1 MCLTNHAIV
10 AAAGAS
16 AIHALM
22 PAWTITHHLVAV
34 VIAMCSHG
42 VLDRIRHRD
51 PAVNFP
57 RLKALVVN
65 LMRARRCK
73 RMKLW
78 WFQPFW
84 RFGRRDREARWAFT
98 ILGIEVLGI
107 LGFGIGLPYC
117 VSRTPFAL
125 ILTCVAVGIAPDVL
139 EWVANGISHR
149 WVGPLARRVQALHE
163 YCHVDLRVSP
173 ISPLAN
179 AAIQLSTGMLGVSAL
194 YFLG

>member
-10 AAAGAS
+10 AAAAAS

-22 PAWTITHHLVAV
+22 PAWTVTHHVIAV
-34 VIAMCSHG
+34 VIAVCSHG

-57 RLKALVVN
+57 RLKALVTN

-73 RMKLW
+73 RMQLW

-98 ILGIEVLGI
+98 VLGIEVLGI

-125 ILTCVAVGIAPDVL
+125 KPGI
-139 EWVANGISHR
+139 GGCFIS
-149 WVGPLARRVQALHE
+149 W
-163 YCHVDLRVSP
+163 
-173 ISPLAN
+173 
-179 AAIQLSTGMLGVSAL
+179 
-194 YFLG
+194 

>member
-10 AAAGAS
+10 AAVAAS

-34 VIAMCSHG
+34 IIAVCSHG

-57 RLKALVVN
+57 RLKTLVTN

-73 RMKLW
+73 RMRLW
-78 WFQPFW
+78 WFQTFY

-107 LGFGIGLPYC
+107 LAFGIGLPYC
-117 VSRTPFAL
+117 ISRTPFAL
-125 ILTCVAVGIAPDVL
+125 TVTCVAVGIAPDVL

-149 WVGPLARRVQALHE
+149 FAGPLVRRVQAIHE
-163 YCHVDLRVSP
+163 YCHVDLRATP
-173 ISPLAN
+173 ISHFAN
-179 AAIQLSTGMLGVSAL
+179 AAIQLSTGILGVGAL
-194 YFLG
+194 FLLG